1 MFKTLMVEQLH
12 AAQENEQD
20 LQDQHQRQLD
30 GCKCYLLVVIDEVT
44 MWLVNKLLWVYVCI
58 LSWRN
63 KLQKQEIKV
72 SIATFI

>member
-44 MWLVNKLLWVYVCI
+44 MW
-58 LSWRN
+58 
-63 KLQKQEIKV
+63 
-72 SIATFI
+72 